1 MGVSN
6 RQIWFLVYVA
16 VGCSRSASFVTF
28 WFWCDERR
36 HSLPPP
42 SRSAP
47 ELLSLGLVVRIGV
60 VALSVSICWF
70 GFNLGCGLVGGYGSA
85 NTSFVLL
92 LVLYSVVV
100 VFSFFLALL
109 VCVFGFW
116 FPGLLRFA
124 GIKSFN
130 FASAALEKLG
140 RLTTL
145 ARNGLV
151 LVAAVA
157 SCRLLSLFPC

>member
-1 MGVSN
+1 MSGDILFLLRPNQRRFCSPLAW
-6 RQIWFLVYVA
+6 WFV
-16 VGCSRSASFVTF
+16 
-28 WFWCDERR
+28 
-36 HSLPPP
+36 
-42 SRSAP
+42 
-47 ELLSLGLVVRIGV
+47 LGLL
-60 VALSVSICWF
+60 LSVSICWF

-92 LVLYSVVV
+92 LVLCSVVV
-100 VFSFFLALL
+100 VFSFFLALF
-109 VCVFGFW
+109 VCFFGFW
-116 FPGLLRFA
+116 FPGLFSDLLRFA
-124 GIKSFN
+124 GINSFN

-157 SCRLLSLFPC
+157 SCWWLSLFPC